1 MDSFCGGWNFSKLV
15 SMDPTFIREMRELRQ
30 AETIITSNFTFSAKS
45 IMIFLTQN
53 LYSSLTVIFNKKVVK
68 KKENRSN
75 HCLSLSQNSNLIQMS
90 KSVFIEKSDPSFQ
103 ISVNAVTSTLALVE
117 LYSAPLGRYKSE
129 VRDSY
134 KIES

>member
-1 MDSFCGGWNFSKLV
+1 
-15 SMDPTFIREMRELRQ
+15 
-30 AETIITSNFTFSAKS
+30 
-45 IMIFLTQN
+45 
-53 LYSSLTVIFNKKVVK
+53 
-68 KKENRSN
+68 
-75 HCLSLSQNSNLIQMS
+75 MS

-134 KIES
+134 KIESLHEIYVPRGRENYAKHEKVTS

>member
-1 MDSFCGGWNFSKLV
+1 MGHFPSQTATIVVTMVNISLTQDSKL
-15 SMDPTFIREMRELRQ
+15 S
-30 AETIITSNFTFSAKS
+30 
-45 IMIFLTQN
+45 
-53 LYSSLTVIFNKKVVK
+53 
-68 KKENRSN
+68 
-75 HCLSLSQNSNLIQMS
+75 QMS
-90 KSVFIEKSDPSFQ
+90 KSVFIEKSDSSFQ